1 MKSVFDEAYIPYK
14 NLIDDLIVSFNDKG
28 KSLKDA
34 RNKLK
39 IFVLKDFEVN
49 VKSFKVPNL
58 FNQIVYK
65 FFRKG
70 KAQRSFEYAKKLLAM
85 GIGTPNPIAYY
96 ESKTNFLFKKSY
108 YVSEQLAYDF
118 TYREVNNDTNF
129 PNRVEV
135 LNAFVRFTFKLH
147 QKGIHFL
154 DHSPGNTLIKKT
166 EKGYDFFLVDLNRMK
181 FEPMPYEKGVKNF
194 ERLSKHKDV
203 VELMS
208 KEYAKCVNKPEDEVF
223 ELMWK
228 HTNTFRTKIRR
239 KKRLKGKIK
248 K

>member
-1 MKSVFDEAYIPYK
+1 MKSVFQDNYK
-14 NLIDDLIVSFNDKG
+14 SYKKNIDTLIASYDTKG
-28 KSLKDA
+28 EQLKDA

-39 IFVLKDFEVN
+39 IFDLDHFKVN
-49 VKSFKVPNL
+49 IKSFKIPNI
-58 FNQIVYK
+58 FNQIVYR
-65 FFRKG
+65 FLRKG
-70 KAQRSFEYAKKLLAM
+70 KAQRSFEYAKKLLDM

-96 ESKTNFLFKKSY
+96 ERKTLLLFKKSY
-108 YVSEQLAYDF
+108 YVSEQLTYDF
-118 TYREVNNDTNF
+118 TYREVNNDPYF

-135 LNAFVRFTFKLH
+135 LNAFVRFTFELH

-166 EKGYDFFLVDLNRMK
+166 VTGYDFFLVDLNRMK
-181 FEPMPYEKGVKNF
+181 FEPMSYEKGVKNF

-208 KEYAKCVNKPEDEVF
+208 KEYAKCVNKPEEEVF
-223 ELMWK
+223 ELMLNY
-228 HTNTFRTKIRR
+228 TNAFRTKIRR
-239 KKRLKGKIK
+239 KKRLKSKIK